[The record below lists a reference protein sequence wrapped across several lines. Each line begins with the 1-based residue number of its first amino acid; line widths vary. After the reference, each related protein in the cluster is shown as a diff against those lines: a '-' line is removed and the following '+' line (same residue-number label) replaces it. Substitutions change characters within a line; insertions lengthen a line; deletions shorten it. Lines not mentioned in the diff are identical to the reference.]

1 MLEGVQR
8 RATRLVP
15 ELRGLT
21 YEERLRKLK
30 LTSLEER
37 RARGDMIETYKL
49 ITRKENI
56 NPDKFFK
63 MARMRGDPEI
73 HHGANIFKKRFMGER
88 RKNYYSQRVVNPW
101 NGLPKRVVEAKT
113 ISTFKKRYDK
123 EAAFRRAARVNSIF
137 VRR

>member
-1 MLEGVQR
+1 MQR
-8 RATRLVP
+8 RTTRLVP

-63 MARMRGDPEI
+63 MRDMRGDPEI
-73 HHGANIFKKRFMGER
+73 HHGAIIFKKGFKGER
-88 RKNYYSQRVVNPW
+88 RRNYYSQHVVDPW

-113 ISTFKKRYDK
+113 TSTFKKRYDK
-123 EAAFRRAARVNSIF
+123 EAAFRRAARERSIY
-137 VRR
+137 VSR